1 MNIRSLPQTAK
12 VRAALANIQRYVQS
26 LPTPPPRVVLSRSVY
41 QELSAAAK
49 GEPID
54 IDGIPLESR

>member
-1 MNIRSLPQTAK
+1 MNIRFLPQTAR
-12 VRAALANIQRYVQS
+12 VRAALANIHRYVQS
-26 LPTPPPRVVLSRSVY
+26 LPAPPQRVLLSRSVY
-41 QELSAAAK
+41 QGLSAAAK

>member
-1 MNIRSLPQTAK
+1 MNIRFLPQTAR

-26 LPTPPPRVVLSRSVY
+26 LPAPPQRVLLSRSVY
-41 QELSAAAK
+41 QGLSAAAK

>member
-1 MNIRSLPQTAK
+1 MNIRFLPQTAR

-26 LPTPPPRVVLSRSVY
+26 MPAPPARIVLTRSVY